1 MYLEYVILTAFFLRQ
16 QWFRQRS
23 LTWLLYVHCLS
34 CFLRRGTRVS
44 ATVGQNVSGEYSEAG
59 GTGWHSAFCGV
70 LMRCTSAALGF
81 WSFFI

>member
-1 MYLEYVILTAFFLRQ
+1 MYPEHVILIAFLRQ

-23 LTWLLYVHCLS
+23 LMWLLYVHCLS

-44 ATVGQNVSGEYSEAG
+44 ATVGQNVSGECLEAC

-70 LMRCTSAALGF
+70 LMLCTSAALGF